1 MEGPILSSGD
11 LFTDAMQ
18 SAAPFKKHFLER
30 RASELLGAEVV
41 GSTAVN
47 FSGPFVSF
55 FLSFLSRLSSSQSTE
70 RASESSAVSDRRRH
84 ATRARDIACRATRG
98 GPAIGLATTVS
109 LNYDSFAMP
118 LPRQYFLNPRL
129 LFEGSKVVVA
139 VTRSGI
145 PPLFMPWG
153 EPRYDTGAALRSARA
168 RLAGRDSHFRS
179 SHMFCR
185 KWCRC

>member
-55 FLSFLSRLSSSQSTE
+55 YPSSPSRLSSSQSSE
-70 RASESSAVSDRRRH
+70 RGVRPSTAA
-84 ATRARDIACRATRG
+84 
-98 GPAIGLATTVS
+98 
-109 LNYDSFAMP
+109 
-118 LPRQYFLNPRL
+118 
-129 LFEGSKVVVA
+129 
-139 VTRSGI
+139 
-145 PPLFMPWG
+145 
-153 EPRYDTGAALRSARA
+153 GAQTARA
-168 RLAGRDSHFRS
+168 
-179 SHMFCR
+179 
-185 KWCRC
+185 

>member
-70 RASESSAVSDRRRH
+70 RGVRPSVLKL
-84 ATRARDIACRATRG
+84 RARVISH
-98 GPAIGLATTVS
+98 V
-109 LNYDSFAMP
+109 
-118 LPRQYFLNPRL
+118 
-129 LFEGSKVVVA
+129 
-139 VTRSGI
+139 
-145 PPLFMPWG
+145 
-153 EPRYDTGAALRSARA
+153 A
-168 RLAGRDSHFRS
+168 RLVGVLQ
-179 SHMFCR
+179 
-185 KWCRC
+185 

>member
-1 MEGPILSSGD
+1 
-11 LFTDAMQ
+11 MQ

-30 RASELLGAEVV
+30 RASELGAEVV

-98 GPAIGLATTVS
+98 GPALGLLATTVF
-109 LNYDSFAMP
+109 LNYDSFASASSD
-118 LPRQYFLNPRL
+118 
-129 LFEGSKVVVA
+129 FE
-139 VTRSGI
+139 
-145 PPLFMPWG
+145 
-153 EPRYDTGAALRSARA
+153 
-168 RLAGRDSHFRS
+168 S
-179 SHMFCR
+179 S
-185 KWCRC
+185 